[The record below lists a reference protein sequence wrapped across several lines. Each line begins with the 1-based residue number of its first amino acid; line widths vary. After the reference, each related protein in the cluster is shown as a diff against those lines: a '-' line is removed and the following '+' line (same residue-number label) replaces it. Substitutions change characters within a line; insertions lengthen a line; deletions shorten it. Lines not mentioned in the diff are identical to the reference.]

1 MLCVDTV
8 ESVIYTQAH
17 VRTRVG
23 AGTRFCE
30 SRPAHGSTDHQTW
43 PLDTGRGD
51 LSVTMT
57 PTEDGVRQMDGWI
70 FTLDTR
76 GVPSLRII
84 FIEES

>member
-1 MLCVDTV
+1 M
-8 ESVIYTQAH
+8 IYTQAH

-30 SRPAHGSTDHQTW
+30 SRPADQQTW

-57 PTEDGVRQMDGWI
+57 PTEDGVRQMDGYSHWTPEV
-70 FTLDTR
+70 FL
-76 GVPSLRII
+76 PS
-84 FIEES
+84 ESSSSRHL